1 MKVQLL
7 GFAAAALLAG
17 CNKAGNVD
25 LKHASVD
32 DVVKATVTSKTINP
46 GQWSV
51 STEVISVD
59 MPGLPEKQKA
69 MMSAMTKAMVGKKQI
84 NESCVTKAQ
93 AEKPPTEM
101 FSGKNGA
108 GCSFD
113 KFSIDNGEM
122 NAVMKCSAPGGG
134 PGAMTMTMAGQFGG
148 DSYDIGSDMTVSGM
162 GAAPVGAAMTVRS
175 HSTGKRTGDCKTG

>member
-69 MMSAMTKAMVGKKQI
+69 IMAAVTKAMVGEKQI
-84 NESCVTKAQ
+84 KESCLTKAQ

-101 FSGKNGA
+101 FSGKNGV
-108 GCSFD
+108 GCNFE

-134 PGAMTMTMAGQFGG
+134 Q
-148 DSYDIGSDMTVSGM
+148 
-162 GAAPVGAAMTVRS
+162 R
-175 HSTGKRTGDCKTG
+175 H